1 MKSCGVTIQIK
12 PFQHYIIL
20 FLSIL
25 QLGNFDLKWPLGIE
39 RVKAIGLR
47 LSFYFNIISLLF
59 NVILSHAFLG
69 V

>member
-1 MKSCGVTIQIK
+1 M
-12 PFQHYIIL
+12 
-20 FLSIL
+20 
-25 QLGNFDLKWPLGIE
+25 NFDLKCPLGIE